1 VQSSSVHCRR
11 VLPCSLLR
19 HGSTAGVDDPGW
31 VEEVVRVVAFVVRV
45 GMRISRQELQEIR
58 ELPDARE
65 VDHLRELDLSN
76 KVGPSNLF
84 GSPNLFVW
92 AARGL
97 ARSYV
102 WMACDLSVPVWD
114 LLGTVCL

>member
-1 VQSSSVHCRR
+1 MQRALQTVQTSAP
-11 VLPCSLLR
+11 VLPAPAR
-19 HGSTAGVDDPGW
+19 RAGVDDLGW
-31 VEEVVRVVAFVVRV
+31 VEEVVAFVVRV

>member
-1 VQSSSVHCRR
+1 M
-11 VLPCSLLR
+11 
-19 HGSTAGVDDPGW
+19 
-31 VEEVVRVVAFVVRV
+31 AFVVRV